1 MSDRTGVGP
10 VELSVLAAV
19 AAVTPARGYARSPR
33 ALASIED
40 RAGLGPRYSY
50 EMLLD
55 LARPWVIPVPL
66 VTVQGN
72 AGSPGADPASA
83 PVYTDC
89 RVSHTGR
96 LVLDAEAGH
105 RPPVPAGLIN
115 GTSYRGGTQPPLEPG
130 RVLATLRRLL
140 AEPGLPD
147 REILSTL
154 GPPEFV
160 TGCAVT
166 GDLAGLARGKTVTLQ
181 LASRITRTEV
191 PVPPVRPPAPPAP
204 SRESGGPGPRSF
216 AAMSSSPG
224 GMGAAWFPP
233 HGRAH
238 LIIEALPPGVTVPDL
253 IGYLQ
258 GRERP
263 PGWDGSRAEPRD
275 TITLPIADLEDLT
288 EQDQQRIGIRLAP
301 GADPGTVTEQLTGM
315 WGVTT
320 ELSAAWP
327 GPLAGL
333 LRSWADRCGDAGALD
348 ELAAAIRRDRRQH
361 GQ

>member
-1 MSDRTGVGP
+1 
-10 VELSVLAAV
+10 
-19 AAVTPARGYARSPR
+19 
-33 ALASIED
+33 
-40 RAGLGPRYSY
+40 
-50 EMLLD
+50 
-55 LARPWVIPVPL
+55 
-66 VTVQGN
+66 
-72 AGSPGADPASA
+72 
-83 PVYTDC
+83 
-89 RVSHTGR
+89 
-96 LVLDAEAGH
+96 
-105 RPPVPAGLIN
+105 
-115 GTSYRGGTQPPLEPG
+115 
-130 RVLATLRRLL
+130 
-140 AEPGLPD
+140 
-147 REILSTL
+147 
-154 GPPEFV
+154 
-160 TGCAVT
+160 
-166 GDLAGLARGKTVTLQ
+166 
-181 LASRITRTEV
+181 
-191 PVPPVRPPAPPAP
+191 
-204 SRESGGPGPRSF
+204 
-216 AAMSSSPG
+216 
-224 GMGAAWFPP
+224 
-233 HGRAH
+233 
-238 LIIEALPPGVTVPDL
+238 VTVPDL